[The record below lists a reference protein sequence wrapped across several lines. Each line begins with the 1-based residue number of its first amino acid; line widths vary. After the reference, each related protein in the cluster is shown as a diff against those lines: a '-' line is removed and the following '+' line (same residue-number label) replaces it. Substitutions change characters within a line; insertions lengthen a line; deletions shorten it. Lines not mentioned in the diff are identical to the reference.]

1 MATLLLAVIYMA
13 FIGLG
18 LPDSLFGA
26 AWPAIYTEYGLPFSF
41 GSFVTVL
48 SFLGTTIS
56 SLCSAKVINRF
67 GTNKVTAFSTA
78 LTAAALLCMSFTGSY
93 LPMCLLALPL
103 GLGAGSIDT
112 ALNNYVALHYSA
124 TQMSFLH
131 CFYGVGV
138 SVSPYILSLVLN
150 GEAGWRGGY
159 RIAVLIQV
167 LIAIV
172 LFCSIPL
179 WKKVHGKE
187 TGGDEPEVKAL
198 PLKELVRIPGV
209 KVMWSLFICSCTIEC
224 TCGSWGSTFLVEHKG
239 MAAEQAAG
247 MITFYYVGMAIGR
260 FLSGVVATK
269 LHSWAIVK
277 IGQIVMGAAL
287 LLLCLPVGG
296 SMAGVALFLVGLGNG
311 PLFPNFNY
319 LTPENF
325 GEELSPSVIGT
336 QMAVSS
342 IAIMTTPVLCSVLG
356 QIFGMGIFPFYL
368 LVFFVLMGVAMCRA
382 RKVFV
387 KTFNRVKTVQ
397 KTEQ

>member
-1 MATLLLAVIYMA
+1 MATLLLLVIYIA

-26 AWPAIYTEYGLPFSF
+26 AWPAIYAEYGLPFSF

-48 SFLGTTIS
+48 SFFGTTIS
-56 SLCSAKVINRF
+56 SVCSAKVIRRF

-93 LPMCLLALPL
+93 LPMCLFALPL
-103 GLGAGSIDT
+103 GLGAGAIDT

-131 CFYGVGV
+131 CFYGIGI

-150 GEAGWRGGY
+150 GDAGWRGGY
-159 RIAVLIQV
+159 RIAVGIQAV
-167 LIAIV
+167 IAVI
-172 LFCSIPL
+172 LFCSLPL

-187 TGGDEPEVKAL
+187 SGEEEAVGQPL
-198 PLKELVRIPGV
+198 SLKEIVRIPGV

-239 MAAEQAAG
+239 LPAEEAAG
-247 MITFYYVGMAIGR
+247 IITFYYVGIAVGR
-260 FLSGVVATK
+260 FLSGVIATK
-269 LHSWAIVK
+269 LHSWAIIK
-277 IGQIVMGAAL
+277 IGQTVMGLAL
-287 LLLCLPVGG
+287 ILLCLPVGG
-296 SMAGVALFLVGLGNG
+296 NLAGVALFFVGLGNG

-336 QMAVSS
+336 QMAVAS
-342 IAIMTTPVLCSVLG
+342 IAIMTTPVLCSILG
-356 QIFGMGIFPFYL
+356 QALGMWIFPVYL
-368 LVFFVLMGVAMCRA
+368 LLFFVLMVLTMCRA
-382 RKVFV
+382 RKVFA
-387 KTFNRVKTVQ
+387 KTYKTVGI
-397 KTEQ
+397 K

>member
-1 MATLLLAVIYMA
+1 MATLLLLVIYIA

-26 AWPAIYTEYGLPFSF
+26 AWPAIYAEYGLPFSF

-48 SFLGTTIS
+48 SFFGTTIS
-56 SLCSAKVINRF
+56 SVCSAKVIRRF

-93 LPMCLLALPL
+93 LPMCLFALPL
-103 GLGAGSIDT
+103 GLGAGAIDT

-131 CFYGVGV
+131 CFYGIGI

-150 GEAGWRGGY
+150 GDAGWRGGY
-159 RIAVLIQV
+159 RIAVGIQAV
-167 LIAIV
+167 IAVI
-172 LFCSIPL
+172 LFCSLPL

-187 TGGDEPEVKAL
+187 SGEEEAVGQSL
-198 PLKELVRIPGV
+198 SLKEIIRIPGV

-239 MAAEQAAG
+239 LPAEEAAG
-247 MITFYYVGMAIGR
+247 IITFYYVGIAVGR
-260 FLSGVVATK
+260 FLSGVIATK
-269 LHSWAIVK
+269 LHSWAIIK
-277 IGQIVMGAAL
+277 IGQTVMGLAL
-287 LLLCLPVGG
+287 ILLCLPVGG
-296 SMAGVALFLVGLGNG
+296 NLAGVALFFVGLGNG

-336 QMAVSS
+336 QMAVAS
-342 IAIMTTPVLCSVLG
+342 IAIMTTPVLCSILG
-356 QIFGMGIFPFYL
+356 QALGMWIFPVYL
-368 LVFFVLMGVAMCRA
+368 LLFFVLMVLTMCRA
-382 RKVFV
+382 RKVFA
-387 KTFNRVKTVQ
+387 KTYKTVGI
-397 KTEQ
+397 K

>member
-1 MATLLLAVIYMA
+1 MATLLLMVIYMA

-48 SFLGTTIS
+48 SFFGTTIS

-67 GTNKVTAFSTA
+67 GTNRVTAFSTA
-78 LTAAALLCMSFTGSY
+78 LTAVALLGMSFTGSF
-93 LPMCLLALPL
+93 LPMCLCALPL

-112 ALNNYVALHYSA
+112 ALNNYVAIHYSA

-131 CFYGVGV
+131 CFYGVGI
-138 SVSPYILSLVLN
+138 SVSPYILSLVLS
-150 GEAGWRGGY
+150 GDAGWRGGY
-159 RIAVLIQV
+159 RIAVLIQAV
-167 LIAIV
+167 IAIV
-172 LFCSIPL
+172 LFCSLPL

-187 TGGDEPEVKAL
+187 GREEEAEVKAL
-198 PLKELVRIPGV
+198 PLKEIVRIPGV
-209 KVMWSLFICSCTIEC
+209 KVMWGLFICSCTIEC

-239 MAAEQAAG
+239 LAAEKAAG
-247 MITFYYVGMAIGR
+247 IITFYYVGIAVGR

-269 LHSWAIVK
+269 LHSWTIIK
-277 IGQIVMGAAL
+277 IGEVIMGVAL
-287 LLLCLPVGG
+287 VLLCLPV
-296 SMAGVALFLVGLGNG
+296 SGVLPGIALFMVGLGNG

-325 GEELSPSVIGT
+325 GEELSPSIIGT

-356 QIFGMGIFPFYL
+356 QMLGMGIFPIYL
-368 LVFFVLMGVAMCRA
+368 VAFFVLMMLAMWRA
-382 RKVFV
+382 RRVFGGP
-387 KTFNRVKTVQ
+387 KSN
-397 KTEQ
+397 E

>member
-1 MATLLLAVIYMA
+1 MATLLLTVIYMA

-26 AWPAIYTEYGLPFSF
+26 AWPAIYAEYGLPLSF

-48 SFLGTTIS
+48 SFFGTTIS
-56 SLCSAKVINRF
+56 SLCSARVINRF
-67 GTNKVTAFSTA
+67 GTNYVTAFSTA
-78 LTAAALLCMSFTGSY
+78 LTAVALLGMSFTGSY
-93 LPMCLLALPL
+93 LPMCLCALPL
-103 GLGAGSIDT
+103 GLGAGAIDT

-131 CFYGVGV
+131 CFYGVGI

-159 RIAVLIQV
+159 RIAVVIQAV
-167 LIAIV
+167 IAVV
-172 LFCSIPL
+172 LFCSVPL

-187 TGGDEPEVKAL
+187 SGGDEPEVKAL

-209 KVMWSLFICSCTIEC
+209 KVMWLLFICSCTIEC

-239 MAAEQAAG
+239 LAAEKAAG
-247 MITFYYVGMAIGR
+247 MITFYYVGIAVGR
-260 FLSGVVATK
+260 FVSGVVATK
-269 LHSWAIVK
+269 LHSWAIIK
-277 IGQIVMGAAL
+277 IGQVVMGLAL
-287 LLLCLPVGG
+287 VVLCLPMGG
-296 SMAGVALFLVGLGNG
+296 AFAGTALFFVGLGNG

-336 QMAVSS
+336 QMAISS

-356 QIFGMGIFPFYL
+356 QILGMGIFPFYL
-368 LVFFVLMGVAMCRA
+368 LVFFVLMVLTMCRA
-382 RKVFV
+382 RKVFA
-387 KTFNRVKTVQ
+387 KTYRRIRIGEKS
-397 KTEQ
+397 E

>member
-1 MATLLLAVIYMA
+1 MATLLLMVIYLA

-26 AWPAIYTEYGLPFSF
+26 AWPAIYAEYELPISF

-78 LTAAALLCMSFTGSY
+78 LTAVALLAMSFTGNY
-93 LPMCLLALPL
+93 WLMCLCALPL

-112 ALNNYVALHYSA
+112 ALNNYVAIHYSA
-124 TQMSFLH
+124 THMSFLH
-131 CFYGVGV
+131 CFYGVGI

-150 GEAGWRGGY
+150 GENGWRGGY

-167 LIAIV
+167 FIALV
-172 LFCSIPL
+172 LFATLPL
-179 WKKVHGKE
+179 WKKAHGVEKGE
-187 TGGDEPEVKAL
+187 EEQEVKDL
-198 PLKELVRIPGV
+198 SLKEIAKIPGV

-239 MAAEQAAG
+239 LAVEKAAEI
-247 MITFYYVGMAIGR
+247 ITFYYVGMALGR

-269 LHSWAIVK
+269 LHSWTIIK
-277 IGQIVMGAAL
+277 CGQVIMGIAL
-287 LLLCLPVGG
+287 VLLCLPGG
-296 SMAGVALFLVGLGNG
+296 GVLAGVALFMVGLGNG
-311 PLFPNFNY
+311 PLFPNFSY

-325 GEELSPSVIGT
+325 GEELSPSIIGT

-342 IAIMTTPVLCSVLG
+342 VAIMTMPVLCSILG
-356 QIFGMGIFPFYL
+356 QYLGMWIFPIYL
-368 LVFFVLMGVAMCRA
+368 LVFFVLMMITMWRA
-382 RKVFV
+382 GIVFEM
-387 KTFNRVKTVQ
+387 KKR
-397 KTEQ
+397 

>member
-1 MATLLLAVIYMA
+1 MATLLLMVIYLA

-26 AWPAIYTEYGLPFSF
+26 AWPAIYAEYNLPLSF
-41 GSFVTVL
+41 GSFLTVI

-78 LTAAALLCMSFTGSY
+78 LTAVALLVMSFTESY
-93 LPMCLLALPL
+93 WPMCMCALPL

-150 GEAGWRGGY
+150 GENGWRGGY

-167 LIAIV
+167 FIAAV
-172 LFCSIPL
+172 LFCTIPL
-179 WKKVHGKE
+179 WKKAHGKE
-187 TGGDEPEVKAL
+187 AGEEEPEVKVL
-198 PLKELVRIPGV
+198 SLKEIVKIPGV

-239 MAAEQAAG
+239 FAVEKAAEI
-247 MITFYYVGMAIGR
+247 ITFYYVGMALGR

-269 LHSWAIVK
+269 LHSWTIIK
-277 IGQIVMGAAL
+277 IGQVVMGIAL
-287 LLLCLPVGG
+287 VLLCLPVGG
-296 SMAGVALFLVGLGNG
+296 VLPGISLFLVGLGNG
-311 PLFPNFNY
+311 PLFPNFSY

-325 GEELSPSVIGT
+325 GEELSPAIIGT

-356 QIFGMGIFPFYL
+356 QFLGMGIFPIYL
-368 LVFFVLMGVAMCRA
+368 MVFFVLMMVTMWRAGV
-382 RKVFV
+382 VFE
-387 KTFNRVKTVQ
+387 KKRLK
-397 KTEQ
+397 

>member
-1 MATLLLAVIYMA
+1 MATLLLMVIYLA

-26 AWPAIYTEYGLPFSF
+26 AWPAIYAEYNLPISF
-41 GSFVTVL
+41 GSFVTTI

-56 SLCSAKVINRF
+56 SLCSAKVIMRF
-67 GTNKVTAFSTA
+67 GTNKVAAFSTA
-78 LTAAALLCMSFTGSY
+78 ITAVALLGMSFTESY
-93 LPMCLLALPL
+93 WLMCLCALPL

-150 GEAGWRGGY
+150 GENGWRGGY
-159 RIAVLIQV
+159 RIAVVIQAV
-167 LIAIV
+167 IAVV
-172 LFCSIPL
+172 LFCSLSL
-179 WKKVHGKE
+179 WRKAHGKE
-187 TGGDEPEVKAL
+187 TGEEEQKVKEL
-198 PLKELVRIPGV
+198 SLKEIVKIPGV
-209 KVMWSLFICSCTIEC
+209 KIMWSLFICSCTIEC
-224 TCGSWGSTFLVEHKG
+224 TCGAWGSTFLVEYKG
-239 MAAEQAAG
+239 VPVEKAAE

-260 FLSGVVATK
+260 FLSGVLATK
-269 LHSWAIVK
+269 LHSWIIIK
-277 IGQIVMGAAL
+277 SGQVLMGVAL
-287 LLLCLPVGG
+287 VLLCLPIGG
-296 SMAGVALFLVGLGNG
+296 VLPGVALFLVGLGNG

-325 GEELSPSVIGT
+325 GEELSPAIIGT

-356 QIFGMGIFPFYL
+356 QVLGMGIFPIYL
-368 LVFFVLMGVAMCRA
+368 MVFFVLMIIAMWRAGGVFGR
-382 RKVFV
+382 RKSSE
-387 KTFNRVKTVQ
+387 KP
-397 KTEQ
+397 E

>member
-48 SFLGTTIS
+48 SFFGTTIS

-67 GTNKVTAFSTA
+67 GTNRVTAFSTA
-78 LTAAALLCMSFTGSY
+78 LTAVALLGMSFTGSF
-93 LPMCLLALPL
+93 LPMCLCALPL
-103 GLGAGSIDT
+103 GLGAGAIDT

-131 CFYGVGV
+131 CFYGVGI

-150 GEAGWRGGY
+150 GDAGWRGGY
-159 RIAVLIQV
+159 RIAVLIQAV
-167 LIAIV
+167 IAIV

-179 WKKVHGKE
+179 WEKVHGKE
-187 TGGDEPEVKAL
+187 GREEEAEVKAL
-198 PLKELVRIPGV
+198 PLKEIVRIPGV
-209 KVMWSLFICSCTIEC
+209 KVMWGLFICSCTIEC

-239 MAAEQAAG
+239 LAAEKAAG
-247 MITFYYVGMAIGR
+247 IITFYYVGIAVGR

-269 LHSWAIVK
+269 LHSWTIIK
-277 IGQIVMGAAL
+277 IGEVIMGVAL
-287 LLLCLPVGG
+287 VLLCLPV
-296 SMAGVALFLVGLGNG
+296 SGVLPGIALFMVGLGNG

-325 GEELSPSVIGT
+325 GEELSPSIIGT

-356 QIFGMGIFPFYL
+356 QMLGMGIFPIC
-368 LVFFVLMGVAMCRA
+368 LVAFFVLMMLAMWRA
-382 RKVFV
+382 RSVFGGP
-387 KTFNRVKTVQ
+387 KSN
-397 KTEQ
+397 E

>member
-1 MATLLLAVIYMA
+1 MATLLLMVIYLA

-26 AWPAIYTEYGLPFSF
+26 AWPAIYAEYNLPLSF
-41 GSFVTVL
+41 GSFLTVI
-48 SFLGTTIS
+48 SFSGTTIS

-78 LTAAALLCMSFTGSY
+78 LTAVALLVMSFTESY
-93 LPMCLLALPL
+93 WPMCLCALPL

-150 GEAGWRGGY
+150 GENGWRGGY

-167 LIAIV
+167 FIAAV
-172 LFCSIPL
+172 LFCTIPL
-179 WKKVHGKE
+179 WKKAHGKE
-187 TGGDEPEVKAL
+187 DGEEEPEVKVL
-198 PLKELVRIPGV
+198 SLKEIVKIPGV

-239 MAAEQAAG
+239 FAVEKAAEI
-247 MITFYYVGMAIGR
+247 ITFYYVGMALGR

-269 LHSWAIVK
+269 LHSWTIIK
-277 IGQIVMGAAL
+277 IGQVVMGIAL
-287 LLLCLPVGG
+287 VLLCLPVGG
-296 SMAGVALFLVGLGNG
+296 VLPGISLFLVGLGNG
-311 PLFPNFNY
+311 PLFPNFSY

-325 GEELSPSVIGT
+325 GEELSPAIIGT

-356 QIFGMGIFPFYL
+356 QFLGMGIFPIYL
-368 LVFFVLMGVAMCRA
+368 MVFFALMMVTMWRAGV
-382 RKVFV
+382 VFE
-387 KTFNRVKTVQ
+387 KNRLK
-397 KTEQ
+397 

>member
-1 MATLLLAVIYMA
+1 MATLLLMVIYLA

-26 AWPAIYTEYGLPFSF
+26 AWPAIYAEYNLPLSF
-41 GSFVTVL
+41 GSFLTVI

-78 LTAAALLCMSFTGSY
+78 LTAVALLVMSFTESY
-93 LPMCLLALPL
+93 WPMCVCALPL

-150 GEAGWRGGY
+150 GENGWRGGY

-167 LIAIV
+167 FIAAV
-172 LFCSIPL
+172 LFCTIPL
-179 WKKVHGKE
+179 WKKAHGKE
-187 TGGDEPEVKAL
+187 AGEEEPEVKVL
-198 PLKELVRIPGV
+198 SLKEIVKIPGV

-239 MAAEQAAG
+239 FAVEKAAEI
-247 MITFYYVGMAIGR
+247 ITFYYVGMALGR

-269 LHSWAIVK
+269 LHSWTIIK
-277 IGQIVMGAAL
+277 IGQVVMGIAL
-287 LLLCLPVGG
+287 VLLCLPVGG
-296 SMAGVALFLVGLGNG
+296 ILPGISLFLVGLGNG
-311 PLFPNFNY
+311 PLFPNFSY

-325 GEELSPSVIGT
+325 GEELSPAIIGT

-356 QIFGMGIFPFYL
+356 QFLGMGIFPIYL
-368 LVFFVLMGVAMCRA
+368 MVFFVLMMVTMWRAGV
-382 RKVFV
+382 VFE
-387 KTFNRVKTVQ
+387 KKRLK
-397 KTEQ
+397 

>member
-1 MATLLLAVIYMA
+1 MVTLLLMIIYIA

-48 SFLGTTIS
+48 SFFGTTIS

-131 CFYGVGV
+131 CFYGVGI

-150 GEAGWRGGY
+150 GDAGWRGGY
-159 RIAVLIQV
+159 RIAVLIQAV
-167 LIAIV
+167 IAVV

-179 WKKVHGKE
+179 WRKVHGKE
-187 TGGDEPEVKAL
+187 GGEEEAEVKEL
-198 PLKELVRIPGV
+198 PLKEIVRIPGV

-239 MAAEQAAG
+239 LAAEKAAG
-247 MITFYYVGMAIGR
+247 IITFYYVGIAVGR

-269 LHSWAIVK
+269 LHSWRIIK
-277 IGQIVMGAAL
+277 IGEVIMGVAL
-287 LLLCLPVGG
+287 VLLCLPVGG
-296 SMAGVALFLVGLGNG
+296 VLPGIALFMVGLGNG

-325 GEELSPSVIGT
+325 GEELSPSIIGT

-356 QIFGMGIFPFYL
+356 QILGMGIFPVYL
-368 LVFFVLMGVAMCRA
+368 MVFFVLMMLAMWRA
-382 RKVFV
+382 KHVFGKRKV
-387 KTFNRVKTVQ
+387 R
-397 KTEQ
+397 E

>member
-1 MATLLLAVIYMA
+1 MATLLLMVIYLA

-26 AWPAIYTEYGLPFSF
+26 AWPAIYAEYNLPLSF
-41 GSFVTVL
+41 GSFLTVI

-78 LTAAALLCMSFTGSY
+78 LTAVALLVMSFTESY
-93 LPMCLLALPL
+93 WPMCVCALPL

-131 CFYGVGV
+131 CFYGVGI
-138 SVSPYILSLVLN
+138 SISPYILSLVLN
-150 GEAGWRGGY
+150 GENGWRGGY

-167 LIAIV
+167 FIAAV
-172 LFCSIPL
+172 LFCTIPL
-179 WKKVHGKE
+179 WKKAHGKE
-187 TGGDEPEVKAL
+187 AGEEEPEVKVL
-198 PLKELVRIPGV
+198 SLKEIVKIPGV

-239 MAAEQAAG
+239 FAVEKAAEI
-247 MITFYYVGMAIGR
+247 ITFYYVGMALGR

-269 LHSWAIVK
+269 LHSWTIIK
-277 IGQIVMGAAL
+277 IGQVVMGIAL
-287 LLLCLPVGG
+287 VLLCLPVGG
-296 SMAGVALFLVGLGNG
+296 VLPGISLFLVGLGNG
-311 PLFPNFNY
+311 PLFPNFSY

-325 GEELSPSVIGT
+325 GEELSPAIIGT

-356 QIFGMGIFPFYL
+356 QFLGMGIFPIYL
-368 LVFFVLMGVAMCRA
+368 MVFFVLMMVTMWRAGV
-382 RKVFV
+382 VFE
-387 KTFNRVKTVQ
+387 KKRLK
-397 KTEQ
+397 

>member
-1 MATLLLAVIYMA
+1 MATILLMVIYLA

-26 AWPAIYTEYGLPFSF
+26 AWPAIYTEYDLPLSF
-41 GSFVTVL
+41 GNFLTVL
-48 SFLGTTIS
+48 SFLGTTVS

-78 LTAAALLCMSFTGSY
+78 LTAVALLMMSFTGSY
-93 LPMCLLALPL
+93 LPMCLCALPL

-150 GEAGWRGGY
+150 GENGWRGGY

-167 LIAIV
+167 FIALV
-172 LFCSIPL
+172 LFCTFPL
-179 WKKVHGKE
+179 WKKAHGKE
-187 TGGDEPEVKAL
+187 NGEEEQEVKVL
-198 PLKELVRIPGV
+198 PLKEIVKIPGV

-224 TCGSWGSTFLVEHKG
+224 TCGAWGSTFLVEHKG
-239 MAAEQAAG
+239 LAVEKAAEI
-247 MITFYYVGMAIGR
+247 ITFYYVGMALGR

-269 LHSWAIVK
+269 LHSWTIVK
-277 IGQIVMGAAL
+277 IGQAVMGVAL
-287 LLLCLPVGG
+287 VLLCLPVGG
-296 SMAGVALFLVGLGNG
+296 VLPGIALFLVGLGNG

-325 GEELSPSVIGT
+325 GEELSPSIIGT

-342 IAIMTTPVLCSVLG
+342 VAIMIMPVLCSVLG
-356 QIFGMGIFPFYL
+356 QFLGMGIFPIYL
-368 LVFFVLMGVAMCRA
+368 FLFFVLMMLTMWRAGVVFGKKQNGLEK
-382 RKVFV
+382 RK
-387 KTFNRVKTVQ
+387 
-397 KTEQ
+397 

>member
-1 MATLLLAVIYMA
+1 MATLLLLVIYIA

-26 AWPAIYTEYGLPFSF
+26 AWPAIYAEYGLPFSF

-48 SFLGTTIS
+48 SFFGTTIS
-56 SLCSAKVINRF
+56 SLCSAKVIRRF

-93 LPMCLLALPL
+93 LPMCLFALPL
-103 GLGAGSIDT
+103 GLGAGAIDT

-131 CFYGVGV
+131 CFYGIGI

-150 GEAGWRGGY
+150 GDAGWRGGY
-159 RIAVLIQV
+159 RIAVGIQAV
-167 LIAIV
+167 IAVI
-172 LFCSIPL
+172 LFCSLPL

-187 TGGDEPEVKAL
+187 SGEEEAVGQSL
-198 PLKELVRIPGV
+198 SLKEIIRIPGV

-239 MAAEQAAG
+239 LPAEEAAG
-247 MITFYYVGMAIGR
+247 IITFYYVGIAVGR
-260 FLSGVVATK
+260 FLSGVIATK
-269 LHSWAIVK
+269 LHSWAIIK
-277 IGQIVMGAAL
+277 IGQTVMGLAL
-287 LLLCLPVGG
+287 ILLCLPVGG
-296 SMAGVALFLVGLGNG
+296 NLAGVALFFVGLGNG

-336 QMAVSS
+336 QMAVAS
-342 IAIMTTPVLCSVLG
+342 IAIMTTPVLCSILG
-356 QIFGMGIFPFYL
+356 QALGMWIFPVYL
-368 LVFFVLMGVAMCRA
+368 LLFFVLMVLTMCRA
-382 RKVFV
+382 RKVFA
-387 KTFNRVKTVQ
+387 KTYKTVGI
-397 KTEQ
+397 K

>member
-1 MATLLLAVIYMA
+1 MATLLLLVIYIA

-26 AWPAIYTEYGLPFSF
+26 AWPAIYAEYGLPFSF

-48 SFLGTTIS
+48 SFFGTTIS
-56 SLCSAKVINRF
+56 SLCSAKVIRRF

-93 LPMCLLALPL
+93 LPMCLFALPL
-103 GLGAGSIDT
+103 GLGAGAIDT

-131 CFYGVGV
+131 CFYGIGI
-138 SVSPYILSLVLN
+138 SVSPYILSLVLS
-150 GEAGWRGGY
+150 GDEGWRGGY
-159 RIAVLIQV
+159 RIAVGIQAV
-167 LIAIV
+167 IAVI
-172 LFCSIPL
+172 LFCSLPL

-187 TGGDEPEVKAL
+187 SGEEEAVGQSL
-198 PLKELVRIPGV
+198 SLKEIVRIPGV

-239 MAAEQAAG
+239 LPAEEAAG
-247 MITFYYVGMAIGR
+247 IITFYYVGIAVGR
-260 FLSGVVATK
+260 FLSGVIATK
-269 LHSWAIVK
+269 LHSWAIIK
-277 IGQIVMGAAL
+277 IGQTVMGLAL
-287 LLLCLPVGG
+287 ILLCLPVGG
-296 SMAGVALFLVGLGNG
+296 NLAGVALFFVGLGNG

-336 QMAVSS
+336 QMAVAS

-356 QIFGMGIFPFYL
+356 QALGMRIFPGYL
-368 LVFFVLMGVAMCRA
+368 LLFFVLMVLTMCRA
-382 RKVFV
+382 RKVFA
-387 KTFNRVKTVQ
+387 KTYKTVGI
-397 KTEQ
+397 K

>member
-1 MATLLLAVIYMA
+1 MMATLLLMVIYMA

-26 AWPAIYTEYGLPFSF
+26 AWPAIYAEYGLPLSF
-41 GSFVTVL
+41 GSFVTTI
-48 SFLGTTIS
+48 SFFGTTIS
-56 SLCSAKVINRF
+56 SICSARVINRF
-67 GTNKVTAFSTA
+67 GTNKVAAFSTA
-78 LTAAALLCMSFTGSY
+78 LTAAALLGMSFTGSF
-93 LPMCLLALPL
+93 LPMCLCALPL
-103 GLGAGSIDT
+103 GLGAGAIDT

-150 GEAGWRGGY
+150 GAAGWRGGY
-159 RIAVLIQV
+159 RIAVLIQAA
-167 LIAIV
+167 IAVV
-172 LFCSIPL
+172 LFCSLPL

-187 TGGDEPEVKAL
+187 NGGEEPEVKAL
-198 PLKELVRIPGV
+198 PLKEIVRIPGV

-239 MAAEQAAG
+239 LTVEKAAG
-247 MITFYYVGMAIGR
+247 IIMFYYVGIAIGR

-269 LHSWAIVK
+269 LHSWTIIK
-277 IGQIVMGAAL
+277 IGQVVMGVAL
-287 LLLCLPVGG
+287 ILLCLPVGG
-296 SMAGVALFLVGLGNG
+296 SIPGIALFMVGLGNG

-356 QIFGMGIFPFYL
+356 QILGMWIFPGYL
-368 LVFFVLMGVAMCRA
+368 SVFFVLMMLAMWRA
-382 RKVFV
+382 KLVFGKRK
-387 KTFNRVKTVQ
+387 
-397 KTEQ
+397 EQSR

>member
-1 MATLLLAVIYMA
+1 MATILLIVIYLA

-26 AWPAIYTEYGLPFSF
+26 AWPAIYAEYNLPLSF
-41 GSFVTVL
+41 GSFLTVL

-78 LTAAALLCMSFTGSY
+78 LTAVALLVMSFTGSY
-93 LPMCLLALPL
+93 LPMCLCALPL
-103 GLGAGSIDT
+103 GLGAGAIDT

-131 CFYGVGV
+131 CFYGVGI

-150 GEAGWRGGY
+150 GESGWRGGY
-159 RIAVLIQV
+159 RIAVGIQV
-167 LIAIV
+167 FIAVV
-172 LFCSIPL
+172 LFATLPL
-179 WKKVHGKE
+179 WRKAHGKE
-187 TGGDEPEVKAL
+187 TGEEEQEVKEL
-198 PLKELVRIPGV
+198 SLKEIAKIPGV

-239 MAAEQAAG
+239 LAVEKAAEV
-247 MITFYYVGMAIGR
+247 ITFYFVGMALGR

-269 LHSWAIVK
+269 LHSWTIVK
-277 IGQIVMGAAL
+277 ISQLVMGVAL
-287 LLLCLPVGG
+287 VLLCLPIGG
-296 SMAGVALFLVGLGNG
+296 VLPGIALFMVGLGNG
-311 PLFPNFNY
+311 PLCPNFSY

-325 GEELSPSVIGT
+325 GEELSPAIIGT

-342 IAIMTTPVLCSVLG
+342 IAIMTMPVLCSVLG
-356 QIFGMGIFPFYL
+356 QFLGMGIFPIYL
-368 LVFFVLMGVAMCRA
+368 LIFFVLMMVAMWRA
-382 RKVFV
+382 SVVFGRGDRK
-387 KTFNRVKTVQ
+387 
-397 KTEQ
+397 